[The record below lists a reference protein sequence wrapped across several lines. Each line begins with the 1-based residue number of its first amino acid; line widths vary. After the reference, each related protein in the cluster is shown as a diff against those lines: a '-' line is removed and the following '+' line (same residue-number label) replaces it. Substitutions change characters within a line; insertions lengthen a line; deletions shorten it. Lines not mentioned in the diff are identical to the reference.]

1 VVTGGSSG
9 IGLATAERLAAEAA
23 SVFIVGR
30 SRAKLDEAVAK
41 IGGDATA
48 VRGDVSREEDLDR
61 LYAEIAAT
69 KNGVDIAFANAAVFG
84 FAPLGRIA
92 GDLIDEVFGVNLK
105 GVILTSRRPCRC
117 WPTAVR
123 SYDAITLEELWAAIE
138 AACPAASSRPAVVA
152 VTDLAAVPDVSSLGH
167 LGVRL
172 RARRQCVPQA
182 PVCPVRRPGTC

>member
-1 VVTGGSSG
+1 MRGKVAVVTGGSSG

-69 KNGVDIAFANAAVFG
+69 KNGVDIVFANAAVFG

-92 GDLIDEVFGVNLK
+92 SDLIDEVFGVNLK

-117 WPTAVR
+117 WPTAERCHHAGGAVGRDRGGVPR
-123 SYDAITLEELWAAIE
+123 SELA
-138 AACPAASSRPAVVA
+138 
-152 VTDLAAVPDVSSLGH
+152 
-167 LGVRL
+167 
-172 RARRQCVPQA
+172 
-182 PVCPVRRPGTC
+182 VRRRGRHRHHPAGEY